1 MYNQMQV
8 PPQPRQTPTSSTPV
22 HIQMQMQMQM
32 QLNAQMRQTP
42 TNPYKNFHPID
53 FKKQSKTM
61 AIQYKNKIKE
71 HINKN

>member
-22 HIQMQMQMQM
+22 HVQMQMQMQM
-32 QLNAQMRQTP
+32 NAQMRQTP